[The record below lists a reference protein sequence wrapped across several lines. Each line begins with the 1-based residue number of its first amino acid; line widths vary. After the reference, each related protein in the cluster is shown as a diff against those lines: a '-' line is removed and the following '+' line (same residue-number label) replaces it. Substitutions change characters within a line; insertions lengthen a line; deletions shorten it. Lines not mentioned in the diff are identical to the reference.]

1 MLGWLVVRWVR
12 DLPSAR
18 FHGPTSSHLLSPV
31 AIRTSLVILL
41 SSTPIPPT
49 TTTQW
54 KPSSSSSPP
63 CRETR
68 LHSRTLQMPTPQPA
82 SLFGCAG
89 GVYFVM
95 PSLLEPGGRS
105 KMSQTRAKTR
115 DGEARR
121 MKASSPLDGRIC
133 SSDFNQIL
141 PRPLLTSSTQ
151 VARFFL

>member
-41 SSTPIPPT
+41 SSTPIPPLRNGSHHH
-49 TTTQW
+49 
-54 KPSSSSSPP
+54 PPSSPP

-105 KMSQTRAKTR
+105 KMSQARAKTR

-141 PRPLLTSSTQ
+141 PRPLLSSPTQ

>member
-31 AIRTSLVILL
+31 AIRTSPSNPSLINAN
-41 SSTPIPPT
+41 T

-63 CRETR
+63 CRKTR

-105 KMSQTRAKTR
+105 KMSQARAKTR